1 MTGTVSRTARVSTA
15 RWNLKEAAGK
25 IPARRTE
32 IAYEAVPS
40 GREGH
45 YLQSPIVIRE
55 DGAVNAAGIWEE
67 GRANYPGRSAS
78 LPRATDIVRCRDGL
92 AEVSRRRSSCPNQS
106 AKGRTCQEAE
116 TDILH
121 VLDRCLE
128 RGPKAVK

>member
-32 IAYEAVPS
+32 TAYEAVPS
-40 GREGH
+40 GREGQ

-55 DGAVNAAGIWEE
+55 GGAVNAAGIWEE
-67 GRANYPGRSAS
+67 GRANYPGRSVS
-78 LPRATDIVRCRDGL
+78 LPLATGTVRCRDGL
-92 AEVSRRRSSCPNQS
+92 AEVSRRHISWVNHSV
-106 AKGRTCQEAE
+106 KGRTYQEAE

-128 RGPKAVK
+128 RGP